1 MQTLGYL
8 ISALGPIYLEW
19 FCFEKIFHRRDIKT
33 PIMFLLFSLGA
44 LLLTLQTQ
52 FAYSMFLNPTANI
65 LIAFA
70 LTFLYKGVWYQRL
83 FISFTLFV
91 VAVLGEGSAWLTGQ
105 FFFTVKDMTHA
116 NEEQHF
122 LIICILAVIFE
133 LVYVCIILSFIKYF
147 KKHACKLNTFIL
159 FLIAILTYC
168 IILLFVTFA
177 DTAYL
182 VPALILCVL
191 LISAIAGCIY
201 LFTDQLRVQRE
212 RLQLV
217 HLKEMQQDQLKHYSA
232 LYEANRQVAIQ
243 RHDLKNILL
252 NVRSYIEVGEIEKLD
267 KYVANF
273 QEKLQPSSMIDNG
286 MPFID
291 AVLSAKMAEHTE
303 IPFELHIAPLQL
315 EHLTQPQL
323 AFILAAA
330 LDNAI
335 EACAQSAKPFI
346 TVRLNQQGNMVSLVV
361 INAADQ
367 PIKAIGDTLLTTKAD
382 AASHGYGAK
391 SMKQA
396 AEQAHGMLTW
406 RYEQRI
412 FTLSVLLQD
421 ISEN

>member
-65 LIAFA
+65 LVAFA

-147 KKHACKLNTFIL
+147 KKHACKLITFIL

-201 LFTDQLRVQRE
+201 LFNDQLRMQRE
-212 RLQLV
+212 RMQLA
-217 HLKEMQQDQLKHYSA
+217 HLEEMQQDQVQHYTA

-267 KYVANF
+267 KYVAKF
-273 QEKLQPSSMIDNG
+273 QEKLQPSKMIDNG

-315 EHLTQPQL
+315 EHLTQPQI

-335 EACAQSAKPFI
+335 EACTQSAKPFI
-346 TVRLNQQGNMVSLVV
+346 KVRLNQQGHMISLVV
-361 INAADQ
+361 VNAADQ

-382 AASHGYGAK
+382 AASHGYGVK

-406 RYEQRI
+406 KYEQQT

-421 ISEN
+421 IAE

>member
-1 MQTLGYL
+1 MQLLGYIL
-8 ISALGPIYLEW
+8 SAFGANFIEW
-19 FCFEKIFHRRDIKT
+19 FFLEKSLHRKNISI
-33 PIMFLLFSLGA
+33 PIMVCLTIISGLLITFQSEYAYNVNLNTAISILLIFLF
-44 LLLTLQTQ
+44 
-52 FAYSMFLNPTANI
+52 
-65 LIAFA
+65 
-70 LTFLYKGVWYQRL
+70 TFCYRESWIYRL
-83 FISFTLFV
+83 FISLSIYVLAVIAEGTSLL
-91 VAVLGEGSAWLTGQ
+91 VARSFIPVN
-105 FFFTVKDMTHA
+105 MMHA
-116 NEEQHF
+116 NENSF
-122 LIICILAVIFE
+122 FAVVALASVLFE
-133 LVYVCIILSFIKYF
+133 AFYIILTLFIIRFF
-147 KKHACKLNTFIL
+147 KKHRPKLTIFIL
-159 FLIAILTYC
+159 FLIIVLVFG
-168 IILLFVTFA
+168 IIDLIVTFA
-177 DTAYL
+177 DTAYI

-191 LISAIAGCIY
+191 LIAAIAGCLY
-201 LFTDQLRVQRE
+201 LFNDQLRVQRE

-217 HLKEMQQDQLKHYSA
+217 HLQEMQQDQLKHYSA
-232 LYEANRQVAIQ
+232 LYEANRQVAVQ

-267 KYVANF
+267 KYIANF
-273 QEKLQPSSMIDNG
+273 QEKLQPSTMIDNG

-315 EHLTQPQL
+315 EHLTQPQI

-346 TVRLNQQGNMVSLVV
+346 KVRLNQQGHMVSLVV
-361 INAADQ
+361 VNAADQ

-382 AASHGYGAK
+382 AASHGYGIK

>member
-65 LIAFA
+65 LVAFA

-201 LFTDQLRVQRE
+201 LFNDQLRVQRE
-212 RLQLV
+212 RMQLA
-217 HLKEMQQDQLKHYSA
+217 HLEEMQQDQVQHYTA
-232 LYEANRQVAIQ
+232 LYEANRQVAVQ

-273 QEKLQPSSMIDNG
+273 QEKLQPSTMIDNG

-315 EHLTQPQL
+315 EHLTQPQI

-361 INAADQ
+361 VNAADQ

-382 AASHGYGAK
+382 AASHGYGVK

-406 RYEQRI
+406 KYEQQT

-421 ISEN
+421 IAE

>member
-201 LFTDQLRVQRE
+201 LFNDQLRMQRE
-212 RLQLV
+212 RMQLA
-217 HLKEMQQDQLKHYSA
+217 HLEEMQQDQVQHYTA
-232 LYEANRQVAIQ
+232 LYEANRQVAVQ

-315 EHLTQPQL
+315 EHLTQPQI
-323 AFILAAA
+323 AFILATA

-346 TVRLNQQGNMVSLVV
+346 KVRLNQQGHMISLVV
-361 INAADQ
+361 VNAADQ

-382 AASHGYGAK
+382 AASHGYGVK

-406 RYEQRI
+406 KYEQQT

-421 ISEN
+421 IAE

>member
-1 MQTLGYL
+1 MQLLGYAV
-8 ISALGPIYLEW
+8 SAFGPIYLEW

-33 PIMFLLFSLGA
+33 PIMFLLFSLGT

-65 LIAFA
+65 LVAFA

-91 VAVLGEGSAWLTGQ
+91 VGVLGEGSAWLTGQ

-133 LVYVCIILSFIKYF
+133 LVYVCIILSIIKYF
-147 KKHACKLNTFIL
+147 KTHTYKLNTFIL
-159 FLIAILTYC
+159 FLIAVLMYC
-168 IILLFVTFA
+168 IIFLTVTFT
-177 DTAYL
+177 DTKYL

-191 LISAIAGCIY
+191 LIAAIAGCIY
-201 LFTDQLRVQRE
+201 LFNDQLRVQRE
-212 RLQLV
+212 RMQLA
-217 HLKEMQQDQLKHYSA
+217 HLEEMQQDQVQHYTA
-232 LYEANRQVAIQ
+232 LYEANRQVAVQ

-252 NVRSYIEVGEIEKLD
+252 NIHSYIQIGDYDKLD
-267 KYVANF
+267 QYVSNF
-273 QEKLQPSSMIDNG
+273 REKLQPSKMIDNG

-315 EHLTQPQL
+315 EHLTQPQI

-335 EACAQSAKPFI
+335 GACAQSAKPFI
-346 TVRLNQQGNMVSLVV
+346 TVRLNQQGHMVSLVV
-361 INAADQ
+361 VNAADQ

-382 AASHGYGAK
+382 AASHGYGVK

>member
-191 LISAIAGCIY
+191 LIAAIAGCIY
-201 LFTDQLRVQRE
+201 LFNDQLRVQRE
-212 RLQLV
+212 RMQLA
-217 HLKEMQQDQLKHYSA
+217 HLKEMQQDQVQHYTA
-232 LYEANRQVAIQ
+232 LYEANRQVAVQ

-273 QEKLQPSSMIDNG
+273 QEKLQPSTMIDNG

-315 EHLTQPQL
+315 EHLTQPQI

-346 TVRLNQQGNMVSLVV
+346 KVRLNQQGHMVSLVV

-382 AASHGYGAK
+382 AASHGYGVK

-406 RYEQRI
+406 HYEQRI

>member
-1 MQTLGYL
+1 MKTLGYL

-65 LIAFA
+65 LVAFA

-201 LFTDQLRVQRE
+201 LFNDQLRVQRE
-212 RLQLV
+212 RMQLA
-217 HLKEMQQDQLKHYSA
+217 HLEEMQQDQVQHYTA

-273 QEKLQPSSMIDNG
+273 QEKLQPSTMIDNG

-315 EHLTQPQL
+315 EHLTQPQI
-323 AFILAAA
+323 AFILATA

-346 TVRLNQQGNMVSLVV
+346 KVRLNQQGHMVSLVV
-361 INAADQ
+361 VNAADQ

-382 AASHGYGAK
+382 AASHGYGIK

-406 RYEQRI
+406 KYEQQT

-421 ISEN
+421 IAE

>member
-65 LIAFA
+65 LVAFA

-201 LFTDQLRVQRE
+201 LFNDQLRVQRE
-212 RLQLV
+212 RMQLA
-217 HLKEMQQDQLKHYSA
+217 HLEEMQQDQVQHYTA
-232 LYEANRQVAIQ
+232 LYEANRQVALQ

-273 QEKLQPSSMIDNG
+273 QEKLQPSTMIDNG

-315 EHLTQPQL
+315 EHLTQPQI

-335 EACAQSAKPFI
+335 GACAQSAKPFI
-346 TVRLNQQGNMVSLVV
+346 TVRLNQQGHMVSLVV
-361 INAADQ
+361 VNAADQ

-382 AASHGYGAK
+382 AASHGYGVK

-406 RYEQRI
+406 KYEQQT

-421 ISEN
+421 IAE

>member
-65 LIAFA
+65 LVAFA

-201 LFTDQLRVQRE
+201 LFNDQLRVQRE
-212 RLQLV
+212 RMQLA
-217 HLKEMQQDQLKHYSA
+217 HLEEMQQDQVQHYTA
-232 LYEANRQVAIQ
+232 LYEANRQVAVQ

-273 QEKLQPSSMIDNG
+273 QEKLQPSTMIDNG

-315 EHLTQPQL
+315 EHLTQPQI

-346 TVRLNQQGNMVSLVV
+346 KVRLNQQGHMVSLVV
-361 INAADQ
+361 VNAADQ

-382 AASHGYGAK
+382 AASHGYGVK

-406 RYEQRI
+406 KYEQQT

-421 ISEN
+421 IAE

>member
-33 PIMFLLFSLGA
+33 PIMFLFFSLGA

-65 LIAFA
+65 LVAFA

-201 LFTDQLRVQRE
+201 LFNDQLRVQRE
-212 RLQLV
+212 RMQLA
-217 HLKEMQQDQLKHYSA
+217 HLEEMQQDQVQHYTA

-273 QEKLQPSSMIDNG
+273 QEKLQPSTMIDNG

-315 EHLTQPQL
+315 EHLTQPQI
-323 AFILAAA
+323 AFILATA

-346 TVRLNQQGNMVSLVV
+346 KVRLNQQGHMVSLVV
-361 INAADQ
+361 VNAADQ

-382 AASHGYGAK
+382 AASHGYGVK

-406 RYEQRI
+406 KYEQQT

-421 ISEN
+421 IAE

>member
-65 LIAFA
+65 LVAFA

-201 LFTDQLRVQRE
+201 LFNDQLRVQRE
-212 RLQLV
+212 RMQLA
-217 HLKEMQQDQLKHYSA
+217 HLEEMQQDQVQHYTA
-232 LYEANRQVAIQ
+232 LYEANRQVAVQ

-267 KYVANF
+267 KYVAKF
-273 QEKLQPSSMIDNG
+273 QEKLQPSKMIDNG

-315 EHLTQPQL
+315 EHLTQPQI
-323 AFILAAA
+323 AFILATA

-346 TVRLNQQGNMVSLVV
+346 KVRLNQQGHMVSLVV
-361 INAADQ
+361 VNAADQ

-382 AASHGYGAK
+382 AASHGYGVK

-406 RYEQRI
+406 KYEQQT

-421 ISEN
+421 IAE

>member
-201 LFTDQLRVQRE
+201 LFNDQLRMQRE
-212 RLQLV
+212 RMQLA
-217 HLKEMQQDQLKHYSA
+217 HLEEMQQDQVQHYTA
-232 LYEANRQVAIQ
+232 LYEANRQVAVQ

-273 QEKLQPSSMIDNG
+273 QEKLQPSTMIDNG

-315 EHLTQPQL
+315 EHLTQPQI

-346 TVRLNQQGNMVSLVV
+346 TVRLNQQGNMVSLVAV
-361 INAADQ
+361 NAADQ

-382 AASHGYGAK
+382 AASHGYGVK

-406 RYEQRI
+406 KYEQQT

-421 ISEN
+421 IAE

>member
-191 LISAIAGCIY
+191 LIAAIAGCIY
-201 LFTDQLRVQRE
+201 LFNDQLRVQRE
-212 RLQLV
+212 RMQLA
-217 HLKEMQQDQLKHYSA
+217 HLEEMQQDQVQHYTA

-267 KYVANF
+267 KYVAKF
-273 QEKLQPSSMIDNG
+273 QEKLQPSKMIDNG

-315 EHLTQPQL
+315 EHLTQPQI

-346 TVRLNQQGNMVSLVV
+346 KVRLNQQGHMVSLVV

-367 PIKAIGDTLLTTKAD
+367 PIKSIGDTLLTTKAD
-382 AASHGYGAK
+382 AASHGYGVK

-406 RYEQRI
+406 KYEQQT

-421 ISEN
+421 IAE

>member
-1 MQTLGYL
+1 MQL
-8 ISALGPIYLEW
+8 AHLE
-19 FCFEKIFHRRDIKT
+19 
-33 PIMFLLFSLGA
+33 
-44 LLLTLQTQ
+44 
-52 FAYSMFLNPTANI
+52 
-65 LIAFA
+65 
-70 LTFLYKGVWYQRL
+70 
-83 FISFTLFV
+83 
-91 VAVLGEGSAWLTGQ
+91 
-105 FFFTVKDMTHA
+105 
-116 NEEQHF
+116 
-122 LIICILAVIFE
+122 
-133 LVYVCIILSFIKYF
+133 
-147 KKHACKLNTFIL
+147 
-159 FLIAILTYC
+159 
-168 IILLFVTFA
+168 
-177 DTAYL
+177 
-182 VPALILCVL
+182 
-191 LISAIAGCIY
+191 
-201 LFTDQLRVQRE
+201 
-212 RLQLV
+212 
-217 HLKEMQQDQLKHYSA
+217 EMQQDQVQHYTA

-273 QEKLQPSSMIDNG
+273 QEKLQPSTMIDNG

-315 EHLTQPQL
+315 EHLTQPQI

-382 AASHGYGAK
+382 AASHGYGVK

>member
-65 LIAFA
+65 LVAFA

-201 LFTDQLRVQRE
+201 LFNDQLRVQRE
-212 RLQLV
+212 RMQLA
-217 HLKEMQQDQLKHYSA
+217 HLEEMQQDQVQHYTA
-232 LYEANRQVAIQ
+232 LYEANRQVAVQ

-252 NVRSYIEVGEIEKLD
+252 NIHSYIQIGDYDKLD
-267 KYVANF
+267 QYVSNF
-273 QEKLQPSSMIDNG
+273 REKLQPSKMIDNG

-382 AASHGYGAK
+382 AASHGYGVK

>member
-65 LIAFA
+65 LVAFA

-201 LFTDQLRVQRE
+201 LFNDQLRVQRE
-212 RLQLV
+212 RMQLA
-217 HLKEMQQDQLKHYSA
+217 HLEEMQQDQVQHYTA
-232 LYEANRQVAIQ
+232 LYEANRQVAVQ

-267 KYVANF
+267 KYVAKF
-273 QEKLQPSSMIDNG
+273 QEKLQPSKMIDNG

-315 EHLTQPQL
+315 EHLTQPQI
-323 AFILAAA
+323 AFILATA

-346 TVRLNQQGNMVSLVV
+346 KVRLNQQGHMVSLVV
-361 INAADQ
+361 VNAADQ

-382 AASHGYGAK
+382 AASHGYGVK

>member
-1 MQTLGYL
+1 
-8 ISALGPIYLEW
+8 
-19 FCFEKIFHRRDIKT
+19 
-33 PIMFLLFSLGA
+33 MFLLFSLGA

-65 LIAFA
+65 LVAFA

-201 LFTDQLRVQRE
+201 LFNDQLRVQRE
-212 RLQLV
+212 RMQLA
-217 HLKEMQQDQLKHYSA
+217 HLEEMQQDQVQHYTA
-232 LYEANRQVAIQ
+232 LYEANRQVAVQ

-273 QEKLQPSSMIDNG
+273 QEKLQPSTMIDNG

-315 EHLTQPQL
+315 EHLTQPQI

-346 TVRLNQQGNMVSLVV
+346 KVRLNQQGHMVSLVV

-382 AASHGYGAK
+382 AASHGYGVK

-406 RYEQRI
+406 KYEQQT

-421 ISEN
+421 IAE

>member
-65 LIAFA
+65 LVAFA

-201 LFTDQLRVQRE
+201 LFNDQLRVQRE
-212 RLQLV
+212 RMQLA
-217 HLKEMQQDQLKHYSA
+217 HLEEMQQDQVQHYTA
-232 LYEANRQVAIQ
+232 LYEANRQVAVQ

-252 NVRSYIEVGEIEKLD
+252 NIHSYIQIGDYDKLD
-267 KYVANF
+267 QYVSNF
-273 QEKLQPSSMIDNG
+273 REKLQPSKMIDNG

-315 EHLTQPQL
+315 EHLTQPQI
-323 AFILAAA
+323 AFILATA

-346 TVRLNQQGNMVSLVV
+346 KVRLNQQGHMVSLVV
-361 INAADQ
+361 VNAADQ

-382 AASHGYGAK
+382 AASHGYGVK

-406 RYEQRI
+406 KYEQQT

-421 ISEN
+421 IAE

>member
-182 VPALILCVL
+182 VSALILCVL
-191 LISAIAGCIY
+191 LIAAIAGCIY
-201 LFTDQLRVQRE
+201 LFNDQLRVQRE
-212 RLQLV
+212 RMQLA
-217 HLKEMQQDQLKHYSA
+217 HLEEMQQDQVQHYTA
-232 LYEANRQVAIQ
+232 LYEANRQVAVQ

-267 KYVANF
+267 KYVAKF
-273 QEKLQPSSMIDNG
+273 QEKLQPSKMIDNG

-315 EHLTQPQL
+315 EHLTQPQI

-346 TVRLNQQGNMVSLVV
+346 KVRLNQQGHMVSLVV

-367 PIKAIGDTLLTTKAD
+367 PIKSIGDTLLTTKAD
-382 AASHGYGAK
+382 AASHGYGVK

-406 RYEQRI
+406 KYEQQT

-421 ISEN
+421 IAE

>member
-65 LIAFA
+65 LVAFA
-70 LTFLYKGVWYQRL
+70 LTFLYKGAWYQRL

-201 LFTDQLRVQRE
+201 LFNDQLRVQRE
-212 RLQLV
+212 RMQLA
-217 HLKEMQQDQLKHYSA
+217 HLEEMQQDQVQHYTA

-273 QEKLQPSSMIDNG
+273 QEKLQPSTMIDNG

-315 EHLTQPQL
+315 EHLTQPQI

-346 TVRLNQQGNMVSLVV
+346 KVRLNQQGHMVSLVV
-361 INAADQ
+361 VNAADQ

-382 AASHGYGAK
+382 AASHGYGVK

-406 RYEQRI
+406 KYEQQI

-421 ISEN
+421 IAE

>member
-65 LIAFA
+65 LVAFA

-159 FLIAILTYC
+159 FLISILTYC

-182 VPALILCVL
+182 IPALILCVL

-303 IPFELHIAPLQL
+303 IPFELHIASLQL
-315 EHLTQPQL
+315 EHLTQPQI

-346 TVRLNQQGNMVSLVV
+346 KVRLNQQGHMVSLVV
-361 INAADQ
+361 VNAADQ

-382 AASHGYGAK
+382 AASHGYGVK

-406 RYEQRI
+406 KYEQQT

-421 ISEN
+421 IAE

>member
-65 LIAFA
+65 LVAFA

-201 LFTDQLRVQRE
+201 LFNDQLRVQRE
-212 RLQLV
+212 RMQLA
-217 HLKEMQQDQLKHYSA
+217 HLEEMQQDQVQHYTA

-267 KYVANF
+267 KYVAKF
-273 QEKLQPSSMIDNG
+273 QEKLQPSKMIDNG

-315 EHLTQPQL
+315 EHLTQPQI

-346 TVRLNQQGNMVSLVV
+346 KVRLNQQEHMVSLVV
-361 INAADQ
+361 VNAADQ
-367 PIKAIGDTLLTTKAD
+367 PIRAIGDTLLTTKAD
-382 AASHGYGAK
+382 AASHGYGIK

-406 RYEQRI
+406 KYEQQT

-421 ISEN
+421 IAE

>member
-191 LISAIAGCIY
+191 LIAAIAGCIY
-201 LFTDQLRVQRE
+201 LFNDQLRVQRE
-212 RLQLV
+212 RMQLA
-217 HLKEMQQDQLKHYSA
+217 HLKEMQQDQVQHYTA
-232 LYEANRQVAIQ
+232 LYEANRQVAVQ

-273 QEKLQPSSMIDNG
+273 QEKLQPSTMIDNG

-315 EHLTQPQL
+315 EHLTQPQI

-346 TVRLNQQGNMVSLVV
+346 KVRLNQQGHMVSLVV

-382 AASHGYGAK
+382 AASHGYGVK

-406 RYEQRI
+406 KYEQQT

-421 ISEN
+421 IAE

>member
-1 MQTLGYL
+1 MQLLGYAV
-8 ISALGPIYLEW
+8 SAFGPIYLEW

-201 LFTDQLRVQRE
+201 LFNDQLRMQRE
-212 RLQLV
+212 RMQLA
-217 HLKEMQQDQLKHYSA
+217 HLEEMQQDQVQHYTA
-232 LYEANRQVAIQ
+232 LYEANRQVAVQ

-273 QEKLQPSSMIDNG
+273 QEKLQPSTMIDNG

-315 EHLTQPQL
+315 EHLTQPQI

-346 TVRLNQQGNMVSLVV
+346 KVRLNQQGHMVSLVV
-361 INAADQ
+361 VNAADQ

-382 AASHGYGAK
+382 AASHGYGVK

-406 RYEQRI
+406 KYEQQT

-421 ISEN
+421 IAE

>member
-65 LIAFA
+65 LVAFA

-201 LFTDQLRVQRE
+201 LFNDQLRVQRE
-212 RLQLV
+212 RMQLA
-217 HLKEMQQDQLKHYSA
+217 HLEEMQQDQVQHYTA
-232 LYEANRQVAIQ
+232 LYEANRQVALQ

-273 QEKLQPSSMIDNG
+273 QEKLQPSTMIDNG

-346 TVRLNQQGNMVSLVV
+346 TVRLNQQGHMVSLVV
-361 INAADQ
+361 VNAADQ

-382 AASHGYGAK
+382 AASHGYGIK
-391 SMKQA
+391 SMKQT

-406 RYEQRI
+406 KYEQQT

-421 ISEN
+421 IAE

>member
-1 MQTLGYL
+1 MQLLGYAV
-8 ISALGPIYLEW
+8 SAFGPNIIEW
-19 FCFEKIFHRRDIKT
+19 LCMDKLLHRKNIPT
-33 PIMFLLFSLGA
+33 PVMLLLALFSGFLI
-44 LLLTLQTQ
+44 TLQTEI
-52 FAYSMFLNPTANI
+52 AYSLILNSLVSIVAIFL
-65 LIAFA
+65 F
-70 LTFLYKGVWYQRL
+70 TFCYREPWLYRL
-83 FISFTLFV
+83 FISFSIYV
-91 VAVLGEGSAWLTGQ
+91 IAVIAEGSS
-105 FFFTVKDMTHA
+105 
-116 NEEQHF
+116 F
-122 LIICILAVIFE
+122 LIAQLFTPINMSQANTATYFGLIAIGGTLLEALYLVIAFHIMK
-133 LVYVCIILSFIKYF
+133 LF
-147 KKHACKLNTFIL
+147 KKRNPQITTFIL
-159 FLIAILTYC
+159 FLIMVLAYS
-168 IILLFVTFA
+168 IIELVVTFT

-191 LISAIAGCIY
+191 LIAAIAGCIY
-201 LFTDQLRVQRE
+201 LFNDQLRVQRE
-212 RLQLV
+212 RMQLA
-217 HLKEMQQDQLKHYSA
+217 HLEEMQQDQVQHYTA
-232 LYEANRQVAIQ
+232 LYEANRQVAVQ

-252 NVRSYIEVGEIEKLD
+252 NIHSYIQIGDYDKLD
-267 KYVANF
+267 QYVSNF
-273 QEKLQPSSMIDNG
+273 REKLQPSTMIDNG

-361 INAADQ
+361 VNAADQ
-367 PIKAIGDTLLTTKAD
+367 PIKAIGDTLLSTKAD
-382 AASHGYGAK
+382 AASHGYGVK

-396 AEQAHGMLTW
+396 AEQARGMLTW

>member
-65 LIAFA
+65 LVAFA

-201 LFTDQLRVQRE
+201 LFNDQLRVQRE
-212 RLQLV
+212 RMQLA
-217 HLKEMQQDQLKHYSA
+217 HLEEMQQDQVQHYTA

-273 QEKLQPSSMIDNG
+273 QEKLQPSTMIDNG

-315 EHLTQPQL
+315 EHLTQPQI

-346 TVRLNQQGNMVSLVV
+346 KVRLNQQGHMVSLVV
-361 INAADQ
+361 VNAADQ

-382 AASHGYGAK
+382 AASHGYGIK

-406 RYEQRI
+406 KYEQQT

-421 ISEN
+421 IAE

>member
-65 LIAFA
+65 LVAFA

-201 LFTDQLRVQRE
+201 LFNDQLRMQRE
-212 RLQLV
+212 RMQLA
-217 HLKEMQQDQLKHYSA
+217 HLEEMQQDQVQHYTA

-267 KYVANF
+267 KYVAKF
-273 QEKLQPSSMIDNG
+273 QEKLQPSKMIDNG

-315 EHLTQPQL
+315 EHLTQPQI

-361 INAADQ
+361 VNAADQ

-382 AASHGYGAK
+382 AASHGYGVK

>member
-65 LIAFA
+65 LVAFA

-201 LFTDQLRVQRE
+201 LFNDQLRVQRE
-212 RLQLV
+212 RMQLA
-217 HLKEMQQDQLKHYSA
+217 HLEEMQQDQVQHYTA
-232 LYEANRQVAIQ
+232 LYEANRQVAVQ

-267 KYVANF
+267 KYVAKF
-273 QEKLQPSSMIDNG
+273 QEKLQPSKMIDNG

-315 EHLTQPQL
+315 EHLTQPQI
-323 AFILAAA
+323 AFILATA

-346 TVRLNQQGNMVSLVV
+346 KVRLNQQGHMVSLVV
-361 INAADQ
+361 VNAADQ

-382 AASHGYGAK
+382 AASHGYGIK

-406 RYEQRI
+406 KYEQQT

-421 ISEN
+421 IAE